1 MGQIGIHNG
10 NWRRVYAANLI
21 YERNAH
27 AEYLVMSKQKMASA
41 YWQQRWSNALDWLRT
56 EDPSGWETWYD
67 DDNNV
72 PAQANDRKFAMLVE
86 ARVKELTG
94 QAPQYRARARRG
106 ILIWEDHIGFFVF
119 SKEIGKEPLYVIDFP
134 TFEAAE
140 TFLKGLPI
148 DNCGYGF
155 VLDILPASAMV
166 VHSES
171 IAKES
176 R

>member
-1 MGQIGIHNG
+1 MGKVGLFNG

-41 YWQQRWSNALDWLRT
+41 YWQQRWSNALDCLRT
-56 EDPSGWETWYD
+56 EDPQGWEAWYD
-67 DDNNV
+67 NDNNV
-72 PAQANDRKFAMLVE
+72 PAESNNRKFATLVE

-94 QAPQYRARARRG
+94 ELPYYRAQTRRG
-106 ILIWEDHIGFFVF
+106 IFIWEDQVGFFVF
-119 SKEIGKEPLYVIDFP
+119 SKEVGKEPLYVIEFS

-155 VLDILPASAMV
+155 VLDILPASVME
-166 VHSES
+166 VHSNS
-171 IAKES
+171 IAK
-176 R
+176 